1 MSLTLYFSLV
11 RFVSSIIFSMKFKVC
26 QLRKN
31 SGFVNEVNI
40 GKEAIFDVYDTSTS
54 LRVSEHRKEGARK
67 KGPSLMFFSVF
78 FYRSC
83 CSLCSPRASSRL
95 L

>member
-1 MSLTLYFSLV
+1 
-11 RFVSSIIFSMKFKVC
+11 MKFKAW

-54 LRVSEHRKEGARK
+54 LRVS
-67 KGPSLMFFSVF
+67 VT
-78 FYRSC
+78 
-83 CSLCSPRASSRL
+83 
-95 L
+95 